1 MELILSITK
10 GGRVSVLLEFD
21 TSQNELNNLCPVWCD
36 FLSEL
41 VEDKKFLA
49 SEILMVI

>member
-1 MELILSITK
+1 MELRLSITK
-10 GGRVSVLLEFD
+10 GGRVSVLLEFY

-36 FLSEL
+36 FFSKL
-41 VEDKKFLA
+41 VEDKQFLA